1 VDIEALYAP
10 VIPALPLVAAWTLT
24 LAQAE
29 PAPAPAAPAAPT
41 AGQAEPAPEEAVR
54 PLPPPFAI
62 GVAVGLSHRLPAA
75 GEDVPPSFGFSI
87 SAAVGYRY
95 AMLGERV
102 ALEVVAGFAF
112 QRYARSF
119 QALAPSG
126 SYTRELSIGDFVL
139 MQSAALLLGPLR
151 PSLAAGAGISLGH
164 YRSPE
169 NAAMPDEERETLVV
183 LQGQAGLDYP
193 INPEMDVGLRA
204 DLAAPLARPT
214 LTTAHGDIRVFGP
227 RLAVRLAFQVRF

>member
-10 VIPALPLVAAWTLT
+10 VIPALPLVAALTFT

-29 PAPAPAAPAAPT
+29 PAPAAPAPPT
-41 AGQAEPAPEEAVR
+41 PGQAEPAPEEAVR
-54 PLPPPFAI
+54 PLPPPFSI
-62 GVAVGLSHRLPAA
+62 GVAVGLSHRLPPA
-75 GEDVPPSFGFSI
+75 GGDLPPAFGFSI
-87 SAAVGYRY
+87 SAAAGYRY
-95 AMLGERV
+95 AMVGERL

-126 SYTRELSIGDFVL
+126 SYTRELTIGDFVL

-169 NAAMPDEERETLVV
+169 SAAMPDEERETLVV
-183 LQGQAGLDYP
+183 VEGQAGLDYP
-193 INPEMDVGLRA
+193 IKPDMEVGLRA
-204 DLAAPLARPT
+204 DLTVPLARPT
-214 LTTAHGDIRVFGP
+214 LSTAHGDVRVFGP
-227 RLAVRLAFQVRF
+227 RLAVRLALQVRF